1 MKKKINEKYSNKV
14 DVLITNIEVKGTG
27 RNTTDLVNYTNKFVN
42 YSNKRYGQV
51 WVLFDKDD
59 ILKELDKE
67 FQKNGLGEYKKNDDK
82 IFEKIC
88 IWLYN
93 VQVLENKFGGE
104 NVKKIFY
111 SH

>member
-14 DVLITNIEVKGTG
+14 DVLITNIEVKGIG
-27 RNTTDLVNYTNKFVN
+27 RNTTELVNYTNKFVN

-67 FQKNGLGEYKKNDDK
+67 FQKMD
-82 IFEKIC
+82 
-88 IWLYN
+88 
-93 VQVLENKFGGE
+93 LENIRKMMIKYL
-104 NVKKIFY
+104 KKYVFDYIMFKY
-111 SH
+111 